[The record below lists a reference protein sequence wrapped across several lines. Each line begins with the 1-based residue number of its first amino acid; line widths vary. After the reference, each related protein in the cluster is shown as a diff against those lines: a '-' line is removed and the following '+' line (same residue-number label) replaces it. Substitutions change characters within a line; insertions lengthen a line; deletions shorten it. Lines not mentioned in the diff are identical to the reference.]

1 MRPDVFLLCFLTLCH
16 YKWCTYGID
25 ISKLEDIIRGVDLSD
40 DKSSSIDIDDH
51 HKQSNPEC
59 GYVPKEPSNQPVSS
73 RISNAEKAKLH
84 YPWVIYVERKN
95 RFLATGFTN
104 CGGSIITQT
113 TAITASH
120 CICDVSKE
128 HIDTM
133 QDGDK
138 QYVEC
143 KGGEIVDFQ
152 VPPPNEVTK
161 RNKISAGIG
170 SKNKN
175 ELQWIDILRAYVM
188 GSKKKH
194 EDKRFYEDIG
204 LLFTKGET
212 GKGVL
217 FYKHTAPKDDIT
229 VGSVCLAATKN
240 RKPYMY
246 KGKVISVGWGRRY
259 RDIKD
264 SAGNPRQKK
273 HSCATSEF
281 GPMAARLRQC
291 ELDDLIKTPNGMPK
305 KPEDWGCNRL
315 GWPAGYDHTK
325 CSKYL
330 EQAETAILRKI
341 EKLDGSQVLET
352 LWSLTNKI
360 VIEKSFPNKKQYV
373 CYKEKLFDDNGWCY
387 VYKGTQLGDL
397 ENTWGF
403 CDSSCKLM
411 HVTDTKPKIF
421 HRMVWEFP
429 FKQPSRCIERMNDY
443 YLCISSLLPETSVFK
458 FKRNG
463 KRKLKFLSADKEN
476 IEDSFNPEN
485 KYLNKELG
493 FQMPCKGDSGS
504 GHWMYDSHK
513 DQRALVAIGSHNIG
527 DYCGAPSHLLL
538 TTHPNILEWIKK
550 YSGIQNS

>member
-40 DKSSSIDIDDH
+40 DESSSIDIDDDH
-51 HKQSNPEC
+51 RQNNPEC
-59 GYVPKEPSNQPVSS
+59 GYLPDEPSSQSASS
-73 RISNAEKAKLH
+73 RISNAKEAKVH

-95 RFLATGFTN
+95 RFLATGFTS
-104 CGGSIITQT
+104 CGGTIITQT

-128 HIDTM
+128 QIDTM

-152 VPPPNEVTK
+152 VPPPNEVTS
-161 RNKISAGIG
+161 RNKLSVGIG
-170 SKNKN
+170 SKDKSQ
-175 ELQWIDILRAYVM
+175 LQWIDILMAYVM

-217 FYKHTAPKDDIT
+217 FYKHTAPKEDIT

-240 RKPYMY
+240 R
-246 KGKVISVGWGRRY
+246 RY
-259 RDIKD
+259 RDVKD
-264 SAGNPRQKK
+264 AAGNPSQKK
-273 HSCATSEF
+273 HSCATSEY

-291 ELDDLIKTPNGMPK
+291 ELDDLIKTPNGIPK

-315 GWPAGYDHTK
+315 GRPAGYDPTK

-330 EQAETAILRKI
+330 KQAETAIVRKI

-411 HVTDTKPKIF
+411 QVTDTKPSIF
-421 HRMVWEFP
+421 HRMVWESTF
-429 FKQPSRCIERMNDY
+429 
-443 YLCISSLLPETSVFK
+443 YLYVYFE
-458 FKRNG
+458 
-463 KRKLKFLSADKEN
+463 
-476 IEDSFNPEN
+476 
-485 KYLNKELG
+485 
-493 FQMPCKGDSGS
+493 FQ
-504 GHWMYDSHK
+504 
-513 DQRALVAIGSHNIG
+513 
-527 DYCGAPSHLLL
+527 
-538 TTHPNILEWIKK
+538 
-550 YSGIQNS
+550 

>member
-1 MRPDVFLLCFLTLCH
+1 MRPNVFLLCFLALCH

-40 DKSSSIDIDDH
+40 DKSSSIDIDDE

-59 GYVPKEPSNQPVSS
+59 GYLPEESSNPSATS
-73 RISNAEKAKLH
+73 RISNAEKSKLH

-143 KGGEIVDFQ
+143 RGGEIVDFQ

-291 ELDDLIKTPNGMPK
+291 ELDDLIKTPNGIPK
-305 KPEDWGCNRL
+305 KPEDWGCNKL
-315 GWPAGYDHTK
+315 GRPAGYDHTK

-330 EQAETAILRKI
+330 EQAETAVVRKS
-341 EKLDGSQVLET
+341 EKLL
-352 LWSLTNKI
+352 
-360 VIEKSFPNKKQYV
+360 
-373 CYKEKLFDDNGWCY
+373 
-387 VYKGTQLGDL
+387 
-397 ENTWGF
+397 
-403 CDSSCKLM
+403 
-411 HVTDTKPKIF
+411 
-421 HRMVWEFP
+421 
-429 FKQPSRCIERMNDY
+429 
-443 YLCISSLLPETSVFK
+443 
-458 FKRNG
+458 
-463 KRKLKFLSADKEN
+463 
-476 IEDSFNPEN
+476 
-485 KYLNKELG
+485 
-493 FQMPCKGDSGS
+493 
-504 GHWMYDSHK
+504 
-513 DQRALVAIGSHNIG
+513 
-527 DYCGAPSHLLL
+527 
-538 TTHPNILEWIKK
+538 
-550 YSGIQNS
+550 